1 MMTDYLII
9 FAISFIGVL
18 AIYGAF
24 DMLKQINKLDDK
36 K

>member
-1 MMTDYLII
+1 MITDYLII

-18 AIYGAF
+18 AIYGSY

-36 K
+36 E